1 MSVVG
6 PNKNSQLNYCE
17 NYYAQSITFVFFLLH
32 PSLKRKGRKKLKF
45 FEMYVPFFLLYK
57 KNQMTK

>member
-17 NYYAQSITFVFFLLH
+17 NYYAHSITFVFFLLH
-32 PSLKRKGRKKLKF
+32 PSLKRKGRQKIKILRD
-45 FEMYVPFFLLYK
+45 VCAFFLLYK

>member
-17 NYYAQSITFVFFLLH
+17 NYYAHSITFVFFYYTLH
-32 PSLKRKGRKKLKF
+32 LKEK
-45 FEMYVPFFLLYK
+45 EE
-57 KNQMTK
+57 KN

>member
-17 NYYAQSITFVFFLLH
+17 NYYAHSITFVFFLLH
-32 PSLKRKGRKKLKF
+32 PSLKRKGRQKIKILRDVCAF
-45 FEMYVPFFLLYK
+45 FFTV
-57 KNQMTK
+57 